1 MSLKITLKDYKPLL
15 IPVFMFSTS
24 LVWGQEVIKGVVY
37 DELGSPISNVTVKQ
51 KGTNNSVL
59 SDSKGMY
66 SIELQPTGTLS
77 LVYSYDGYPNM
88 EEAVS
93 GRKVINFTYK
103 RAEKQIEEVVV
114 IGYGKVKKSDLTGS
128 VASVSAKDLAATPA
142 MNALQALQGRASGL
156 NIVTAGGAPGAGA
169 NVTIR
174 GGASITQG
182 TEPLY
187 IVDGF
192 QLDNALNI
200 INPNDIESIDVLKG
214 ASAIAIYGARG
225 SNGIIVIKTKS
236 GKKGRTTINYNS
248 FMSFDMLS
256 KKLDMISNAEQYVK
270 YQYELAQLGGKATQW
285 SNVFDNSLGTDSPG
299 FYTGAFNRIS
309 NRYGSAS
316 ALDWQEKMLGGTGVT
331 QNQNVNIS
339 AGNDKTQAFISY
351 NYNKQD
357 GLLQNFN
364 ETRNS
369 LRANINS
376 ELYKGIRVDF
386 SSMFNSNSTN
396 GGGAYSGMKKILLQP
411 ITGGTKFTQDQLFNT
426 QTFPDYSALDS
437 GFDTEN
443 PFVETQASRS
453 NKLSRTFL
461 ANAGIEFDFLKNFT
475 FRTAGSYNWSNSKST
490 SFSDANSRAF
500 LTDPVN
506 TGINGSIAN
515 AESFRYQITNTLT
528 YNKTFGEK
536 HKITALIGQEAVYQ
550 ESEGNSMRLI
560 KFPIFNYGLD
570 DITNATVSDKD
581 VSHSSTSISSYFG
594 RVNYNYDDRYLL
606 TATLRRDG
614 SSKFGPKNR
623 WGTFPSVAAAWR
635 VSQESFWQNSKVNNI
650 VNDLKFRFEY
660 GVTGNNDIGNSLYT
674 TNLVLTDYPINNTP
688 GNPAYTTSNTVG
700 NPDLRWEEMKATNI
714 GIDLAL
720 FNNRIKLTSEF
731 YRNDVNGM
739 LLPVGLPVSTGYSIQ
754 YQNIAKMRNQG
765 LEFTLNSINIKSAGF
780 RWSTD
785 ANIGFNKSKV
795 LALDGRDSRPFSVG
809 SNRSGLVTYYATVG
823 EELGDMYGYVYQ
835 GIYTTDDFIQAP
847 NGTLTLKPGVV
858 KPSSGTPKPG
868 DMKFAADNEAGDQ
881 FTRKLVKIG
890 NGTPDFIGG
899 ISNNFSYK
907 GFDLAIFMKFS
918 VGGDIYNATK
928 QSLSPYALYQNVPT
942 EFGNNY
948 YHLIDPNTGQATT
961 NLVRLKELN
970 PNEDSSLWSLSNTNT
985 ANIAYPSSY
994 YVEDGSYLRIAQLTL
1009 GYSFNKEFLQHVSLT
1024 NARIYVTVNNLATIT
1039 GYSGY
1044 DPEVSAASGVAVTP
1058 GYDTSSF
1065 PRSRSYVLGVNLTF

>member
-1 MSLKITLKDYKPLL
+1 MSLIIKHKNFKPLIAPL
-15 IPVFMFSTS
+15 FLLASGFMF
-24 LVWGQEVIKGVVY
+24 GQK
-37 DELGSPISNVTVKQ
+37 TV
-51 KGTNNSVL
+51 
-59 SDSKGMY
+59 SD
-66 SIELQPTGTLS
+66 T
-77 LVYSYDGYPNM
+77 
-88 EEAVS
+88 A
-93 GRKVINFTYK
+93 KVDTK
-103 RAEKQIEEVVV
+103 DIEEVVV

-128 VASVSAKDLAATPA
+128 VSSVSAKDLAATPA
-142 MNALQALQGRASGL
+142 MNALQALQGRAAGL

-174 GGASITQG
+174 GGSSITQG

-192 QLDNALNI
+192 QLDNALNV

-225 SNGIIVIKTKS
+225 SNGIIVIKTKT
-236 GKKGRTTINYNS
+236 GKKGKTTINYNS
-248 FMSFDMLS
+248 FMAFDMLS
-256 KKLDMISNAEQYVK
+256 KKLDMVSSAEQYVK
-270 YQYELAQLGGKATQW
+270 YQYELAQLGGKVTQW
-285 SNVFDNSLGTDSPG
+285 SNIFDNSLATDSPG

-309 NRYGSAS
+309 NRYAS
-316 ALDWQEKMLGGTGVT
+316 AETLDWQDRVLGGTGLT
-331 QNQNVNIS
+331 QNQNINIS
-339 AGNDKTQAFISY
+339 AGNEKTQAFISY

-357 GLLQNFN
+357 GLLQNFS

-411 ITGGTKFTQDQLFNT
+411 IVGGTKFTNDQLFNT
-426 QTFPDYSALDS
+426 QTFGDFSGLDS
-437 GFDTEN
+437 SFDTEN
-443 PFVETQASRS
+443 PYIETAASTSNRRFRSFV
-453 NKLSRTFL
+453 
-461 ANAGIEFDFLKNFT
+461 ANVGLEFDFLKSFT
-475 FRTAGSYNWSNSKST
+475 FRTAGSYNWNNSKST
-490 SFSDANSRAF
+490 SFSDANSRSY

-506 TGINGSIAN
+506 TGINGNIAN
-515 AESFRYQITNTLT
+515 AENYRYQITNTLT

-536 HKITALIGQEAVYQ
+536 HKITALIGQEAIYQ
-550 ESEGNSMRLI
+550 ESESNSMRLI

-581 VSHSSTSISSYFG
+581 VGHSSTALSSYFG
-594 RVNYNYDDRYLL
+594 RANYNYDDRYLL
-606 TATLRRDG
+606 TFTYRRDG
-614 SSKFGPKNR
+614 SSKFGPNR
-623 WGTFPSVAAAWR
+623 KYADFPSAALAWR
-635 VSQESFWQNSKVNNI
+635 ASQEGFWQNSKINKVI
-650 VNDLKFRFEY
+650 NDLKFRFEY
-660 GVTGNNDIGNSLYT
+660 GITGNNDIGNSLYT
-674 TNLVLTDYPINNTP
+674 TNLVLTDYPLLNTP
-688 GNPAYTTSNTVG
+688 GNPAYTTSNIVG
-700 NPDLRWEEMKATNI
+700 NPNLQWEEMKATNI
-714 GIDLAL
+714 GMDLAL
-720 FNNRIKLTSEF
+720 FNNRIKLTTEF
-731 YRNDVNGM
+731 YNNDVNKL
-739 LLPVGLPVSTGYSIQ
+739 LLPVGLPVSSGYTTQ
-754 YQNIAKMRNQG
+754 YQNIASMRNRG
-765 LEFTLNSINIKSAGF
+765 MEFTLNTINVRSQAF

-785 ANIGFNKSKV
+785 ANIGFNKSEV
-795 LALDGRDSRPFSVG
+795 LSLDGRDNRPFSVG
-809 SNRSGLVTYYATVG
+809 GNRSGTVTYFAKVG
-823 EELGDMYGYVYQ
+823 EQLGDMYGYVYQ
-835 GIYTTDDFIQAP
+835 GIYTTDDFTQAS

-858 KPSSGTPKPG
+858 KPFTGTPKPG

-907 GFDLAIFMKFS
+907 GFDLAVFMKFS

-928 QSLSPYALYQNVPT
+928 QSLSPYALFQNVPT

-948 YHLIDPNTGQATT
+948 YHLIDPATGQATT

-970 PNEDSSLWSLSNTNT
+970 PNEDTNLWSLSNTNT
-985 ANIAYPSSY
+985 ANITYPSSY

-1009 GYSFNKEFLQHVSLT
+1009 GYSLNREFLEKISVT

-1044 DPEVSAASGVAVTP
+1044 DPEVSAAGGVAVTP

-1065 PRSRSYVLGVNLTF
+1065 PRSRSYVLGINLTF

>member
-1 MSLKITLKDYKPLL
+1 MSLKITNKNLKPLIAPL
-15 IPVFMFSTS
+15 FLLASGFVF
-24 LVWGQEVIKGVVY
+24 GQTTIKDTAKV
-37 DELGSPISNVTVKQ
+37 
-51 KGTNNSVL
+51 GT
-59 SDSKGMY
+59 K
-66 SIELQPTGTLS
+66 E
-77 LVYSYDGYPNM
+77 
-88 EEAVS
+88 
-93 GRKVINFTYK
+93 
-103 RAEKQIEEVVV
+103 IEEVVV
-114 IGYGKVKKSDLTGS
+114 IGYGKVKKSDLTGA

-142 MNALQALQGRASGL
+142 MNALQALQGRAAGL

-192 QLDNALNI
+192 QLDGALNV

-214 ASAIAIYGARG
+214 ASATAIYGARG
-225 SNGIIVIKTKS
+225 SNGIIVIKTKT
-236 GKKGRTTINYNS
+236 GKKGRTTVNYNS
-248 FMSFDMLS
+248 FMAFDMLS
-256 KKLDMISNAEQYVK
+256 KKLDMVSNAEQYVK

-285 SNVFDNSLGTDSPG
+285 SNVFDNSLGTDAPG

-309 NRYGSAS
+309 DRYGSAA
-316 ALDWQEKMLGGTGVT
+316 ALDWQDKMLGGTGTT
-331 QNQNVNIS
+331 QNQNINVS
-339 AGNDKTQAFISY
+339 VGNEKTQAFISY

-357 GLLQNFN
+357 GLLQNYS

-376 ELYKGIRVDF
+376 ELYKGIRLDF

-426 QTFPDYSALDS
+426 QTFGDFSGLDS
-437 GFDTEN
+437 GYDTEN
-443 PFVETQASRS
+443 PFIETQASTS
-453 NKLSRTFL
+453 NKRARSFL
-461 ANAGIEFDFLKNFT
+461 ANIGVEFDFLKNFT
-475 FRTAGSYNWSNSKST
+475 FRTAGSYNWNNSKST
-490 SFSDANSRAF
+490 SFSDENSKAY

-515 AESFRYQITNTLT
+515 AESYRYQITNTLT
-528 YNKTFGEK
+528 YNRTFAEK
-536 HKITALIGQEAVYQ
+536 HRVSALIGQEAIYQ
-550 ESEGNSMRLI
+550 ENEGNSMKLI
-560 KFPIFNYGLD
+560 KFPYYNFGLY
-570 DITNATVSDKD
+570 DIGNATVSDKD
-581 VSHSSTSISSYFG
+581 VSSVPNSMSSYFG
-594 RVNYNYDDRYLL
+594 RVNYSYDDRYLL
-606 TATLRRDG
+606 TATFRRDG
-614 SSKFGPKNR
+614 SSKFGPNKK
-623 WGTFPSVAAAWR
+623 WGNFPSVAAAWR
-635 VSQESFWQNSKVNNI
+635 TSQESFWKNGKINKI
-650 VNDLKFRFEY
+650 INDLKFRFEY
-660 GVTGNNDIGNSLYT
+660 GITGNNDIGNSLYT
-674 TNLVLTDYPINNTP
+674 TNLVMTDYPINNTP

-700 NPDLRWEEMKATNI
+700 NRGLQWEEMKATNI
-714 GIDLAL
+714 GIDLGF

-731 YRNDVNGM
+731 YKNDVNKM
-739 LLPVGLPVSTGYSIQ
+739 LLPIVLPVSSGYSTKFD
-754 YQNIAKMRNQG
+754 NIASMRNQG
-765 LEFTLNSINIKSAGF
+765 MEFTLNSINVKSGAF

-795 LALDGRDSRPFSVG
+795 IALDGRPSRPFNVG
-809 SNRSGLVTYYATVG
+809 SNRAGVVTYYATVG
-823 EELGDMYGYVYQ
+823 EQLGDMYGYVYQ
-835 GIYTTDDFIQAP
+835 GIYTTDDFTQAS

-858 KPSSGTPKPG
+858 KPSTGTPKPG

-907 GFDLAIFMKFS
+907 GFDLAVFMKFS

-928 QSLSPYALYQNVPT
+928 QSLSPYALFQNTPS

-985 ANIAYPSSY
+985 ANITYPSSY
-994 YVEDGSYLRIAQLTL
+994 YVEDGSYLRIAQVTL
-1009 GYSFNKEFLQHVSLT
+1009 GYSFNKEFLQHISVT

-1039 GYSGY
+1039 GYSGF
-1044 DPEVSAASGVAVTP
+1044 DPEVSAAGGVSVTP

-1065 PRSRSYVLGVNLTF
+1065 PRSRSYVLGINLTF